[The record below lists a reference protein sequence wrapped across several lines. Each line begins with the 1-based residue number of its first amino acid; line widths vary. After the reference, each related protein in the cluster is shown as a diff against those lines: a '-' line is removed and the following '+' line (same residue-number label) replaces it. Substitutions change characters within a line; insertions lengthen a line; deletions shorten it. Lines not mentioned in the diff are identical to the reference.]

1 MTLVVTMSANT
12 AAYAA
17 EAIKPS
23 ARISG
28 DRLTEE
34 AITLLSGEKPREAL
48 TIQPA
53 VPAGGDASALSLM
66 LMSAHRH
73 LPQNTRHEAIRM
85 YLENADDEE
94 ESPTSVQE
102 DEATD

>member
-23 ARISG
+23 SRING

-34 AITLLSGEKPREAL
+34 AITLLSGAKPKDTVAMP
-48 TIQPA
+48 PA
-53 VPAGGDASALSLM
+53 VPMAGNTGALSLM
-66 LMSAHRH
+66 LMNSSRH

-85 YLENADDEE
+85 YLENAEDDDV
-94 ESPTSVQE
+94 ESSADK
-102 DEATD
+102 DETTD